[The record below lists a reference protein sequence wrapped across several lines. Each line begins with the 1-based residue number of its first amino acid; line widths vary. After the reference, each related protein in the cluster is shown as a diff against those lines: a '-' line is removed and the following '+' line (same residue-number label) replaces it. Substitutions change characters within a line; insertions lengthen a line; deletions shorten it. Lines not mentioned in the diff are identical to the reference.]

1 MNPDQRSGAASPGRS
16 EGGGDWGA
24 MSGPP
29 ISTGGQLVARVLKQA
44 GVRHVFTL
52 CGGHILPIYDGCLDE
67 SIAVVDVRHEQAAA
81 HAADAYARLT
91 RGIGVAVVAPG
102 PGVTDAV
109 TGVANAYAARSPML
123 LIGGAAPLG
132 LRGLGAL
139 QEMEQVALLRPI
151 TKGAFT
157 VAETRQI
164 PEVLTTA
171 IRTALSGRPG
181 PVFVEIPVDL
191 LLATLEDRLAPI
203 PSGYVHRAR
212 AGAGPEALDGL
223 ARLLAR
229 AERPVVI
236 AGGGVYW
243 DDAAAALADFA
254 ERAGVPVFMNGA
266 GRGSLPTV
274 HPHAFA
280 QARGMALG
288 GADLVLVLG
297 APLDF
302 RLGYGRPPTF
312 ADDAR
317 VVMVDCDPAEL
328 GRNRPLEL
336 GMTGDIGTIL
346 RQALDVVPRT
356 MAARV
361 APWLAA
367 VRARETES
375 RAKLEAFCA
384 SAETPI
390 SHYRLAAEIAR
401 VVGPDTTIVGDGGD
415 VVGCASRVVPLHGPG
430 QWLDPGPLGCLG
442 VGPPFALTAKLLRP
456 EQRVLLLAG
465 DGALGLNGMELETAV
480 RFRLPLVCVVGND
493 GGWGQIRNP
502 QLSFYGEAR
511 AVATSLPSTRFDL
524 MAEALGAR
532 GALVTRP
539 DDIRP
544 ALDKALGSNEVWC
557 INVLLDPAAYR
568 KTGTVSMA
576 I

>member
-1 MNPDQRSGAASPGRS
+1 M
-16 EGGGDWGA
+16 
-24 MSGPP
+24 
-29 ISTGGQLVARVLKQA
+29 TGGQLVARVLKQA
-44 GVRHVFTL
+44 GVGHVFTL

-67 SIAVVDVRHEQAAA
+67 GIAVIDFRHEQAAA

-91 RGIGVAVVAPG
+91 RGIGVAMVAPG

-151 TKGAFT
+151 TKGSFT

-191 LLATLEDRLAPI
+191 LLASIEDRLAPI
-203 PSGYVHRAR
+203 PTGYVHRPR
-212 AGAGPEALDGL
+212 AAVDGEALGAL
-223 ARLLAR
+223 ERLLAG
-229 AERPVVI
+229 AERPVVV
-236 AGGGVYW
+236 AGGGVHW
-243 DDAAAALADFA
+243 DDAAAALAAFA

-266 GRGSLPTV
+266 GRGTLPTA
-274 HPHAFA
+274 HPNAFS

-288 GADLVLVLG
+288 AADLVLILG

-312 ADDAR
+312 AEAAR
-317 VVMVDCDPAEL
+317 VVMVDGDPGEL

-336 GMTGDIGTIL
+336 GLTGDIATIL
-346 RQALDVVPRT
+346 RQALDVVPGT

-361 APWLAA
+361 EPWLAA

-384 SAETPI
+384 SEQPPI
-390 SHYRLAAEIAR
+390 S
-401 VVGPDTTIVGDGGD
+401 P
-415 VVGCASRVVPLHGPG
+415 
-430 QWLDPGPLGCLG
+430 
-442 VGPPFALTAKLLRP
+442 
-456 EQRVLLLAG
+456 
-465 DGALGLNGMELETAV
+465 
-480 RFRLPLVCVVGND
+480 
-493 GGWGQIRNP
+493 
-502 QLSFYGEAR
+502 
-511 AVATSLPSTRFDL
+511 
-524 MAEALGAR
+524 
-532 GALVTRP
+532 
-539 DDIRP
+539 
-544 ALDKALGSNEVWC
+544 
-557 INVLLDPAAYR
+557 
-568 KTGTVSMA
+568 
-576 I
+576 